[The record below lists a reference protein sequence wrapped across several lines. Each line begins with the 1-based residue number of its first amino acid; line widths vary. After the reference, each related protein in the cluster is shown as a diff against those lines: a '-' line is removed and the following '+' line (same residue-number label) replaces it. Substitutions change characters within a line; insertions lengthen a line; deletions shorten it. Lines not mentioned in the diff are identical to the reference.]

1 MTQRLRGTR
10 ALSEGSLVIHPRR
23 RPFHFLWYVLAAL
36 VALGAVNFIVFN
48 PRWNWPVVS
57 KYLFSERILI
67 GVLSTIQLTVVA
79 SVLGLILGIIVVAC
93 RMSDNRVLR
102 AFAAIYI
109 WIVRAIPTLVML
121 LFIFFLGALLPRIT
135 FGIPFGATFLD
146 VPTNDLI
153 SRWSASVIG
162 LAIFLGGFSAE
173 IFRGGL
179 LAIPKGQREASSAL
193 GMGRLTALRV
203 VILPQAIRVVIPP
216 MANELI
222 TMFKNTSLVSVIG
235 YVELLTTAQ
244 LIYSVN
250 FQTIPLLTVAVIWY
264 LALTSLALF
273 GQRALERRYGKG
285 FDGSR

>member
-1 MTQRLRGTR
+1 MTQWTR
-10 ALSEGSLVIHPRR
+10 KPHSVDENAMLIHPRR
-23 RPFHFLWYVLAAL
+23 RPLHFLWYVLAAL
-36 VALGAVNFIVFN
+36 VVIGAVNFIAFN
-48 PRWNWPVVS
+48 PRWNWPMVGQ
-57 KYLFSERILI
+57 YIFSERILL
-67 GVLSTIQLTVVA
+67 GVLSTIQLTIVA
-79 SVLGLILGIIVVAC
+79 SVLGLILGVIVVAC
-93 RMSDNRVLR
+93 RISNNRVLR
-102 AFAAIYI
+102 TFAAFYI

-135 FGIPFGATFLD
+135 LGIPFGPTFLD
-146 VPTNDLI
+146 VPTNELI

-173 IFRGGL
+173 IFRAGL
-179 LAIPKGQREASSAL
+179 LAIPKGQAEASSAL
-193 GMGRLTALRV
+193 GMSRITALRV
-203 VILPQAIRVVIPP
+203 VIVPQAIRVVIPP

-235 YVELLTTAQ
+235 YVELLTTVQ

-264 LALTSLALF
+264 LGLTSLALF

-285 FDGSR
+285 FDGPR